1 MSDFA
6 DPFHSFM
13 KSYFLMLKL
22 FKLDC
27 LSDDLPAV
35 LGQDDPFFG
44 CPPLHLSKGFQGNR
58 GSVKSSVKPDTK
70 GFFTYSQAETNS
82 GLYPKK

>member
-6 DPFHSFM
+6 DSFHSSM

-27 LSDDLPAV
+27 LSEDLPAV
-35 LGQDDPFFG
+35 LGQDDLLFG

-58 GSVKSSVKPDTK
+58 GSVKSSVSLSTK

-82 GLYPKK
+82 GLYLKT

>member
-1 MSDFA
+1 MA
-6 DPFHSFM
+6 
-13 KSYFLMLKL
+13 KL

-27 LSDDLPAV
+27 VCEDLPAV
-35 LGQDDPFFG
+35 LGQDDFLFG

-58 GSVKSSVKPDTK
+58 GSVKSFVSLGTK
-70 GFFTYSQAETNS
+70 WFFTYSQAETNS

>member
-6 DPFHSFM
+6 DSFHSTM
-13 KSYFLMLKL
+13 KRYFLMLKL
-22 FKLDC
+22 FELDR
-27 LSDDLPAV
+27 LSEDLPAV
-35 LGQDDPFFG
+35 LGQDDLLFG

-58 GSVKSSVKPDTK
+58 GRVKSSVSLYTK

>member
-1 MSDFA
+1 
-6 DPFHSFM
+6 
-13 KSYFLMLKL
+13 MLKL

-27 LSDDLPAV
+27 LSEDLPAV
-35 LGQDDPFFG
+35 LGQDDLLFG
-44 CPPLHLSKGFQGNR
+44 CPSLHLSKGFQGNR
-58 GSVKSSVKPDTK
+58 GSVKSSVSTGTK